1 MNEHKDVKMSQYIAL
16 LVTCK
21 TRKKKKKKKSL
32 IMEQR
37 TDSMHNNMHDQH

>member
-21 TRKKKKKKKSL
+21 TQKKKKEKKKP
-32 IMEQR
+32 
-37 TDSMHNNMHDQH
+37 DYGAAYGQHAQ

>member
-21 TRKKKKKKKSL
+21 TQKKKKKKKKPDYGAAY
-32 IMEQR
+32 R
-37 TDSMHNNMHDQH
+37 QHAQ